1 MASRRC
7 TSPSREPVCA
17 QRIPAGPVRATR
29 DVTERGGV
37 RRAACRHRAVGGEL
51 RMAAM
56 QGTRLRA
63 GKGRLH
69 GVMGGAARTC
79 TSLSMK
85 RSNAS
90 TYSIGRI
97 AVWSY
102 MVTPHTFASLT
113 EATWG
118 LLVRAVSRG
127 AKTLRL
133 GIPHQIQKV
142 CNRRFIFG
150 GCTVP
155 FFGSTGISRTVLSK
169 NRTLA
174 SRRG

>member
-1 MASRRC
+1 M
-7 TSPSREPVCA
+7 
-17 QRIPAGPVRATR
+17 
-29 DVTERGGV
+29 
-37 RRAACRHRAVGGEL
+37 RRAACRQRAVGGEL

-69 GVMGGAARTC
+69 GVMGARTC

-118 LLVRAVSRG
+118 LLVEGVSQG
-127 AKTLRL
+127 SKKLKDL
-133 GIPHQIQKV
+133 GILQH
-142 CNRRFIFG
+142 
-150 GCTVP
+150 P
-155 FFGSTGISRTVLSK
+155 FFLENVQPPIHFRWLHQLSISRTVLSK